1 MDLSLLAQLTV
12 SGIVVG
18 SSYALLGVS
27 FGVIY
32 ATTKIFH
39 LAHAVPYAVAAY
51 GAVYA
56 SDNLGLPFAVSLAVG
71 LVAGVLFGIAIEV
84 LFYRPMRNR
93 NATLLTIF
101 LVSLGISVAFPNL
114 LQLAFGPDNKTLP
127 RPENPTYELGPV
139 TISRHDVAAI
149 VIAWVLIAIVAT
161 FIVKTRFGRSVTAMR
176 TNPTMAAAV
185 GIDSKR
191 IYVAVFAIG
200 SFLIAV
206 AGLLFTT
213 KGVATPTM
221 GLEPTLT
228 GFIAAFLGGIGSQWG
243 AALGGLA
250 LGLVSSWS
258 ALYLSVDYGPVVVFG
273 AMFLVL
279 LVRPQGL
286 LGRAAA

>member
-39 LAHAVPYAVAAY
+39 LAHAVAYAVAAY
-51 GAVYA
+51 GAVWA
-56 SDNLGLPFAVSLAVG
+56 ANTLGLALPLALGVG
-71 LVAGVLFGIAIEV
+71 LLAGVLFGLVIEIV
-84 LFYRPMRNR
+84 FYRPMRKR

-114 LQLAFGPDNKTLP
+114 IQIVFGPDNQSLP
-127 RPENPTYELGPV
+127 RPDNPTYALAGV
-139 TISRHDVAAI
+139 TISRHDV
-149 VIAWVLIAIVAT
+149 IAVLVSWVLIAAVAT
-161 FIVKTRFGRSVTAMR
+161 FVARTRFGRSITAMR
-176 TNPTMAAAV
+176 TNPTMAEAV
-185 GIDSKR
+185 GIDSKMV
-191 IYVAVFAIG
+191 YAVVMALGSLLVAVA
-200 SFLIAV
+200 A
-206 AGLLFTT
+206 LLFTT

-221 GLEPTLT
+221 GLEPTLI

-250 LGLVSSWS
+250 LGLLSSWS
-258 ALYLSVDYGPVVVFG
+258 ALYLQVDYGPVVVFG

-286 LGRAAA
+286 LGKAAA

>member
-39 LAHAVPYAVAAY
+39 LAHAVPYAVAGY

-56 SDNLGLPFAVSLAVG
+56 SDNLGFPFAASLAVG
-71 LVAGVLFGIAIEV
+71 LVAGVLFGVAIEV

-101 LVSLGISVAFPNL
+101 LVALGISVAFPNL

-127 RPENPTYELGPV
+127 RPDNPTYALGSV
-139 TISRHDVAAI
+139 TISRHDVAA
-149 VIAWVLIAIVAT
+149 VLIAWVLIAIVAT
-161 FIVKTRFGRSVTAMR
+161 FIVKTRFGRSVTALR

-185 GIDSKR
+185 GIDAKKV
-191 IYVAVFAIG
+191 YVAVFAIG
-200 SFLIAV
+200 SLLIAV

-221 GLEPTLT
+221 GLQPTLT

-273 AMFLVL
+273 AMFLIL

-286 LGRAAA
+286 LGKAAA

>member
-1 MDLSLLAQLTV
+1 MDLGLVAQLTV

-39 LAHAVPYAVAAY
+39 LAHAVAYAVAAY

-56 SDNLGLPFAVSLAVG
+56 ADTLGFPFLAALAVG
-71 LVAGVLFGIAIEV
+71 LLAGVLFGVAIEV

-114 LQLAFGPDNKTLP
+114 IQLAFGPDNKTLP
-127 RPENPTYELGPV
+127 RPDNPTYALGAV
-139 TISRHDVAAI
+139 TISRHDVAAV
-149 VIAWVLIAIVAT
+149 VISWVLIAVVAT

-176 TNPTMAAAV
+176 TNPVMAAAV
-185 GIDSKR
+185 GIDAKR

-221 GLEPTLT
+221 GLAPTLT

-258 ALYLSVDYGPVVVFG
+258 ALYLSADYGPVVVFG

-286 LGRAAA
+286 LGKAAA

>member
-1 MDLSLLAQLTV
+1 
-12 SGIVVG
+12 
-18 SSYALLGVS
+18 
-27 FGVIY
+27 
-32 ATTKIFH
+32 
-39 LAHAVPYAVAAY
+39 
-51 GAVYA
+51 
-56 SDNLGLPFAVSLAVG
+56 
-71 LVAGVLFGIAIEV
+71 
-84 LFYRPMRNR
+84 
-93 NATLLTIF
+93 
-101 LVSLGISVAFPNL
+101 
-114 LQLAFGPDNKTLP
+114 
-127 RPENPTYELGPV
+127 V
-139 TISRHDVAAI
+139 TISRHDVAAV
-149 VIAWVLIAIVAT
+149 VISWVLIAVVAT

-176 TNPTMAAAV
+176 TNPVMAAAV
-185 GIDSKR
+185 GIDGKR

-221 GLEPTLT
+221 GLAPTLT

-258 ALYLSVDYGPVVVFG
+258 ALYLSADYGPVVVFG

-286 LGRAAA
+286 LGKAAA

>member
-1 MDLSLLAQLTV
+1 MDLNLFAQLTV

-18 SSYALLGVS
+18 STYALLGVS

-32 ATTKIFH
+32 ATTRIFH
-39 LAHAVPYAVAAY
+39 LAHAVAYAGAAY
-51 GAVYA
+51 GAVWA
-56 SDNLGLPFAVSLAVG
+56 SEALGLPFGLALLFG
-71 LVAGVLFGIAIEV
+71 LATGVVLGVLIEIV
-84 LFYRPMRNR
+84 FYRPMRKR

-114 LQLAFGPDNKTLP
+114 LQIVFGPDNKTLP
-127 RPENPTYELGPV
+127 RPDNPTYELGSV
-139 TISRHDVAAI
+139 TISRQD
-149 VIAWVLIAIVAT
+149 VIAVLVAWALIAAVAT

-176 TNPTMAAAV
+176 TNPTMAEAV
-185 GIDSKR
+185 GIDGNR
-191 IYVAVFAIG
+191 VYTVVFVIG

-213 KGVATPTM
+213 RGVATPTM
-221 GLEPTLT
+221 GLQPTLT

-250 LGLVSSWS
+250 LGLLSSWS
-258 ALYLSVDYGPVVVFG
+258 ALYLQVDYGPVVVFG

-279 LVRPQGL
+279 LIRPQGL
-286 LGRAAA
+286 LGKAAA

>member
-1 MDLSLLAQLTV
+1 MDLTLLAQLTV

-18 SSYALLGVS
+18 STYALLGVS

-39 LAHAVPYAVAAY
+39 LAHAVAYAGAAY
-51 GAVYA
+51 AAVWSA
-56 SDNLGLPFAVSLAVG
+56 DHLGFGFWPALAAG
-71 LVAGVLFGIAIEV
+71 LLVAVVLGVGIEL
-84 LFYRPMRNR
+84 LFYRPMRRR

-114 LQLAFGPDNKTLP
+114 LQLLFGPENQTLP
-127 RPENPTYELGPV
+127 RPPNPTYGLGSV
-139 TISRHDVAAI
+139 TISRHDIVSVAVCWLLVTA
-149 VIAWVLIAIVAT
+149 VAVFIAR
-161 FIVKTRFGRSVTAMR
+161 TRFGRSITAMR
-176 TNPTMAAAV
+176 TNPVMAEAV
-185 GIDSKR
+185 GIDSR
-191 IYVAVFAIG
+191 RVYSVVFAVG
-200 SFLIAV
+200 SALAGV
-206 AGLLFTT
+206 AGLLFTA

-221 GLEPTLT
+221 GLQPTLV

-250 LGLVSSWS
+250 LGLISSWS
-258 ALYLSVDYGPVVVFG
+258 ALYLQVDYGPVVVFG

-286 LGRAAA
+286 LGKAAA